1 MKCRFGIPVVV
12 LLCLGTQWGM
22 AQYVER
28 GNLQRVESHP
38 FTGTLFFTPEQR
50 RTATAESEPT
60 PRSSQAQT
68 PSPTIK
74 FNATENVRIS
84 FDGLMVSR
92 NQLLAWI
99 NGRPLSVLSPRG
111 FRSIQIDGETEQ
123 LILQALSGSV
133 YRLTIGECL
142 LWSHRVVDCE
152 SLRPDSRRGY
162 TPQGEVARR
171 L

>member
-1 MKCRFGIPVVV
+1 MKYRFYIPCVV
-12 LLCLGTQWGM
+12 LLCLGTQWAM
-22 AQYVER
+22 AQSVER
-28 GNLQRVESHP
+28 DNLQRVESHQ

-60 PRSSQAQT
+60 PRSNQPQT

-74 FNATENVRIS
+74 FNETENVRIS
-84 FDGLMVSR
+84 FDGLLVSR
-92 NQLLAWI
+92 NQQVAWI

-111 FRSIQIDGETEQ
+111 FRSIELDGESEQ
-123 LILQALSGSV
+123 LILQVLSGGV

-142 LWSHRVVDCE
+142 LWNHQVVDCE
-152 SLRPDSRRGY
+152 SLRPNFHRGY
-162 TPQGEVARR
+162 ALQGEVARR